1 MTQYKYDD
9 ILPIYNKYSKMTDDK
24 LQDALDA
31 ITIVEELNND
41 LTMLLS
47 KDKKKLKRYESY
59 QLLCRSI
66 KRYRC

>member
-1 MTQYKYDD
+1 MTDYNYDD

-41 LTMLLS
+41 LSMLLS
-47 KDKKKLKRYESY
+47 KKEKNNKR
-59 QLLCRSI
+59 C
-66 KRYRC
+66 K